1 MSRLTF
7 LFCIGFLVS
16 STFSARISDNKIEK
30 IQNNEELIS
39 SIVSECFGPINT
51 MACLKEKVLTYLDT
65 TLGLKEEESRSLD
78 AETMDEII
86 YNRVARILAT
96 NEFKIQLPETIF
108 EGIILKYNPQQG
120 LNIETQEVE
129 GNIKSFQIF
138 SRRFLTKHIIFNI

>member
-1 MSRLTF
+1 MSRFTF
-7 LFCIGFLVS
+7 LICIGFLVS

-51 MACLKEKVLTYLDT
+51 MGCLKEKVLTYLDT

-86 YNRVARILAT
+86 YNRVGRILAT

-108 EGIILKYNPQQG
+108 EGIILKYNPQHG

-129 GNIKSFQIF
+129 GNYKKFSNIF
-138 SRRFLTKHIIFNI
+138 LKIFTKTYYF